1 MIAHD
6 RAIVIGAGGDV
17 AEVRGRQRVTRQRLE
32 LHDIEHLV
40 GSGWP
45 GRCA

>member
-6 RAIVIGAGGDV
+6 RAIVIGAGGDI
-17 AEVRGRQRVTRQRLE
+17 AKMRGRQRVTRQRLE

-40 GSGWP
+40 GSGRP
-45 GRCA
+45 GRRA